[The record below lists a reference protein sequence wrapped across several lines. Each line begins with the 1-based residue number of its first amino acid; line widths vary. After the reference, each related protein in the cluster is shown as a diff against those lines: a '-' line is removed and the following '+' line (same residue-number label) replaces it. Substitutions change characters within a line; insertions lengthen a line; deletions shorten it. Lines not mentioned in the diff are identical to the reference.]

1 MTPKHQRLVKEYQ
14 ADLRVCEKYPNSRNR
29 KAVGRR
35 LLRIIDEALK
45 IEVPTIMEEER

>member
-14 ADLRVCEKYPNSRNR
+14 VDLRVCEKYPNSRNR

-35 LLRIIDEALK
+35 LLKIIDEVLK
-45 IEVPTIMEEER
+45 SKVQTNMEEEK